1 MHKVR
6 RKRFLQKLK
15 IKHKKKKQQDAQG
28 NAKKE
33 SNVTVTHTFK
43 RYDKFVGCNEA
54 LDKLFVPANG
64 DYYRIVHN
72 PPQLNDQLVQSEQH
86 YEGLAPSMPNLPDTI
101 EPGSSVEDQ
110 FEHIADWSLSFSND
124 DKLLANVY
132 WAGYDKRK
140 NETKKKDYVTRK
152 GDVMALYH
160 FTPAAGVIQREPDED
175 GHVILVEYD
184 NFVLENY
191 RVIDFGLK
199 PLTDYRD
206 EEK

>member
-15 IKHKKKKQQDAQG
+15 KRRKEKERREAQE
-28 NAKKE
+28 NANLE
-33 SNVTVTHTFK
+33 SDISTIHLFK

-54 LDKLFVPANG
+54 LDKLFVPAAG

-72 PPQLNDQLVQSEQH
+72 PPQLNDQLVQSEQQ

-110 FEHIADWSLSFSND
+110 FEHIADWSLSFNVD
-124 DKLLANVY
+124 DKLLANGY

-140 NETKKKDYVTRK
+140 NEIKKKDYVTRK
-152 GDVMALYH
+152 GDAMALYH

-175 GHVILVEYD
+175 GHVVLVEYD

-191 RVIDFGLK
+191 RVVDFGLK

-206 EEK
+206 EKK